1 MLLAWLGSFSALE
14 LASERRE
21 MAVHH
26 EVSLEPGLWE
36 TFAQCQEGQLEGG
49 GSGSWTGCLTPT
61 CMRKKC
67 VPRHSLPEQ

>member
-1 MLLAWLGSFSALE
+1 
-14 LASERRE
+14 

-26 EVSLEPGLWE
+26 GGSLEPGLWE

-49 GSGSWTGCLTPT
+49 GSGSWAGCFIPT

-67 VPRHSLPEQ
+67 VPRHSLPKQ